1 MYSTIT
7 SGTLVGAKAYLVQV
21 EVDITTGLPGFSMVG
36 SLNSEVR
43 EARERVL
50 VALRNAG
57 LDMPPMKITVNLA
70 PANIR
75 KEGTAFD
82 LPIAVG
88 MLSSLRYFPQE
99 NIANTMFIGELGLNG
114 EVKPVRGVLP
124 LVKEAAM
131 HGIKLCIVPNENM
144 LEGTLI
150 PGIEVRGV
158 KDIQQLLSFLKLGMN
173 KKMEGLSFQ
182 KIDIEKEIANSQKS
196 LIGED
201 FSEIK
206 GQEGAKRAAEIAVA
220 GFHNLLLIGPPGTG
234 KSMIAKRISG
244 IMPSL
249 TTEECL
255 EVSAIYSVA
264 GLLKESMP
272 LVTQRPFQ
280 APHHT
285 ITQAAL
291 IGGGLI
297 PKPGMITLSHRGV
310 LFLDELPEFNRKVLD
325 SMRQPLEAHE
335 VPIARVQ
342 ETITYPA
349 NFMLVCAMNPCVC
362 GYFPD
367 RNRCSCSYAE
377 RKRYVGKISGP
388 ILDRMDLTV
397 EVFPVEIKKL
407 IEREVS
413 ESSACIRQRI
423 VTARE
428 MQQERFRGTAYCFN
442 SEIKASDMERFCKL
456 EREESLFMQK
466 IYESMQ
472 LSTRAYHRILKVAR
486 TIADLEQEE
495 GISQAHLAEAVC
507 YRGVS
512 SNYKL

>member
-21 EVDITTGLPGFSMVG
+21 EVDIATGLPGFSMVG
-36 SLNSEVR
+36 SLNGEVR

-50 VALRNAG
+50 AALRNAG

-88 MLSSLRYFPQE
+88 MLSSLRYFPQK
-99 NIANTMFIGELGLNG
+99 NIINTMFIGELGLNG

-124 LVKEAAM
+124 LVKEAAR
-131 HGIKLCIVPNENM
+131 HGIKLCIMSNENM
-144 LEGTLI
+144 LEGALI

-158 KDIQQLLSFLKLGMN
+158 KDIQQLLGFLRQETH
-173 KKMEGLSFQ
+173 KKMEGLMFQ
-182 KIDIEKEIANSQKS
+182 KIDIEKEIANSEEGIIS
-196 LIGED
+196 ED

-220 GFHNLLLIGPPGTG
+220 GFHNLLLIGPPGAG

-244 IMPSL
+244 IMPNL

-264 GLLKESMP
+264 GLLRDSMP
-272 LVTQRPFQ
+272 LVTRRPFQ

-310 LFLDELPEFNRKVLD
+310 LFLDELPEFNRAVLD

-335 VPIARVQ
+335 VHIARVQ

-367 RNRCSCSYAE
+367 MNRCSCTYSE

-407 IEREVS
+407 IEQKLP

-423 VTARE
+423 ISARQIQE
-428 MQQERFRGTAYCFN
+428 ERFRGTAYCFN
-442 SEIKASDMERFCKL
+442 SEIKASDMERYCKL
-456 EREESLFMQK
+456 KSMESKFMEQ

-486 TIADLEQEE
+486 TIADLEQQEQ
-495 GISQAHLAEAVC
+495 ITQAHLAEAVC
-507 YRGVS
+507 YRGV
-512 SNYKL
+512 NPNIKI